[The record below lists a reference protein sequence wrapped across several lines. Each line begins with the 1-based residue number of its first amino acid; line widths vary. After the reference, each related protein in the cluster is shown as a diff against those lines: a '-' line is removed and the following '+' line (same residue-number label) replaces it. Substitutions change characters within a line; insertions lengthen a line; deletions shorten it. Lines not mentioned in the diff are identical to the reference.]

1 MNEWWN
7 AQSTRN
13 TNPILIVS
21 WLVPFL
27 RGEETLMFAF
37 TCIHALNSLT
47 HLHIPCNTT
56 HSPRPILLGVDAG
69 VPCRRSSAPPR
80 LAKRRRLRLLLVVVL
95 LPHQHQHRLRNLRQ
109 NPPTSRQM
117 SRSLPLPYLNPRQ
130 SRSPPQPLRNQR
142 LRPPNNRPCDSR
154 SRDNMCDSQIL

>member
-1 MNEWWN
+1 MVECSV
-7 AQSTRN
+7 AAKHQSHSRRFVAGAIFAGRRN
-13 TNPILIVS
+13 LIVRVHLHPRTYS
-21 WLVPFL
+21 
-27 RGEETLMFAF
+27 
-37 TCIHALNSLT
+37 NSLT

-56 HSPRPILLGVDAG
+56 LSPRPILLGVDAG

-80 LAKRRRLRLLLVVVL
+80 LAKRRRLRLLLVVVP

-117 SRSLPLPYLNPRQ
+117 SPSLPLPYLNLRQ